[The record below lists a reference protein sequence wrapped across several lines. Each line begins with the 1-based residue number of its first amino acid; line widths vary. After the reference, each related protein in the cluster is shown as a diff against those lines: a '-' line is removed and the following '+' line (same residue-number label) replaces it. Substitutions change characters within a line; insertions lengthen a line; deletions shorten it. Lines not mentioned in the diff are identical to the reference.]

1 MSFRGVSRLL
11 VTSHHYPLKIE
22 LGEECLVTH
31 HARNANKMASQLI
44 HVMPCSPI
52 QQMLIMYRL

>member
-1 MSFRGVSRLL
+1 MSFRGVLRLL

-31 HARNANKMASQLI
+31 HARNANKIANSADVDYVQAVNTNFI
-44 HVMPCSPI
+44 
-52 QQMLIMYRL
+52 